1 MSYSWSCL
9 AADIAGVQRPARHIL
24 FTATGFGANCWS
36 TYPADIARAISPEIL
51 TGDDDHWWWQPVSYG
66 PGGIPGAFPM
76 KTSTDDG
83 TAEWSRLLQQYPPG
97 QTWGFIAY
105 SEGSIVSSNIL
116 DLCGITQSSGPT
128 PLAAYKDGF
137 IGGVTFG
144 GPRREKG
151 HTCPGGIDP
160 GGHGIV
166 KPQLVGTPSNVW
178 DFAAGKNQP
187 GSPGQDLYTTSGYD
201 GDTFTEAD
209 ETAIW
214 NIVNLGTLSST
225 QPLITQL
232 LKLLTNPLQGGPG
245 AAVAILDALDFFVF
259 TGITPHTSYQNI
271 MPIPGDPRSCWDIAL
286 DYIVSLGVN
295 VPASNGSTVPVIP
308 PAPVTPPPAP
318 TPAPVPVTPPPAP
331 APTPAPIPTPTP
343 TPTPVPTPTPA
354 PNGNTVSTITGILA
368 FIRALPTAAKAL
380 VSFLTVAGSVVG
392 AFAQFVPN
400 ANGTTT
406 AAVAGITGGIAG
418 LLHFLTNPKVEDI
431 INSLNKV

>member
-1 MSYSWSCL
+1 MSFSWACL
-9 AADIAGVQRPARHIL
+9 AADIAGEQRPARHLL
-24 FTATGFGANCWS
+24 FTATGFGADCWS

-51 TGDDDHWWWQPVSYG
+51 TGDDEHWWWQPVSYG

-83 TAEWSRLLQQYPPG
+83 TREWARLLQQYPPG

-116 DLCGITQSSGPT
+116 DLCGITESNGPT

-137 IGGVTFG
+137 VGGVTFG

-151 HTCPGGIDP
+151 HTVPGGIDP

-166 KPQLVGTPSNVW
+166 QPNLVGTPSNVW
-178 DFAAGKNQP
+178 DFAAGKKQP

-209 ETAIW
+209 ETAVW
-214 NIVNLGTLSST
+214 NIVNLGTLSSVV
-225 QPLITQL
+225 PLASQI
-232 LKLLTNPLQGGPG
+232 LKLLVNPLQGGPG
-245 AAVAILDALDFFVF
+245 AAMAILDALDFFVVH
-259 TGITPHTSYQNI
+259 GLTPHTSYHLI
-271 MPIPGDPRSCWDIAL
+271 SPIPGDPRTCWDLAL

-295 VPASNGSTVPVIP
+295 VPASRGGT
-308 PAPVTPPPAP
+308 TPPAP
-318 TPAPVPVTPPPAP
+318 TPT
-331 APTPAPIPTPTP
+331 PTPSPTP
-343 TPTPVPTPTPA
+343 TPTPVPTPTPS
-354 PNGNTVSTITGILA
+354 NGNTVTTISTILA

-380 VSFLTVAGSVVG
+380 VSFLTVAGTVFG

-400 ANGTTT
+400 VGGNTT
-406 AAVAGITGGIAG
+406 AIVAGISGGIAG
-418 LLHFLTNPKVEDI
+418 LLHFLTNPKVEDF
-431 INSLNKV
+431 INNLNKV